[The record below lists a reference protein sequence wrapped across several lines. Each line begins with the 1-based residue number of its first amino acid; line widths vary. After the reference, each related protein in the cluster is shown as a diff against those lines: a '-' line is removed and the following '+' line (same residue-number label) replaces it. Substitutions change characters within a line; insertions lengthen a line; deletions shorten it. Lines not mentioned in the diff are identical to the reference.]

1 MFEQENISQILDI
14 LGNKNRR
21 RILDLL
27 HNKPCF
33 VTEISDRLSLNPKAV
48 IEHLSLLQKE
58 DVIASYLDEKRR
70 KYYYLIQD
78 IHLSLKVDP
87 KEKHEEEAAAADSAL
102 PLADTI
108 THLRHLLL
116 TRKELFSQIEAVEKD
131 IDRKMEELVANGSE
145 VFKGDTEPE
154 LLLALIY
161 NPLTPIELADA
172 CGRPIPEV
180 TAALRSLAAGG
191 YVEAEEGRYSLKREL
206 TEKIADSVQ

>member
-1 MFEQENISQILDI
+1 MFEQESLSQILDI

-33 VTEISDRLSLNPKAV
+33 VTEISDKLSLNPKAV
-48 IEHLSLLQKE
+48 IEHLSILQKE

-78 IHLSLKVDP
+78 IHLSLKLDP
-87 KEKHEEEAAAADSAL
+87 KEKPAAEETEPLSVL

-108 THLRHLLL
+108 MHLRHLLVS
-116 TRKELFSQIEAVEKD
+116 RKELFAQIEALEKD
-131 IDRKMEELVANGSE
+131 IDRKMEELVANSTD
-145 VFKGDTEPE
+145 VFKDDTEPE
-154 LLLALIY
+154 VLLALIY

-180 TAALRSLAAGG
+180 TAALRSLSAKG
-191 YVEAEEGRYSLKREL
+191 YIESEDGRYALRREL
-206 TEKIADSVQ
+206 TEKIAE

>member
-1 MFEQENISQILDI
+1 MFEQENLSQILDI

-33 VTEISDRLSLNPKAV
+33 VTEISDKLSLNPKAV
-48 IEHLSLLQKE
+48 IEHLSMLQKE
-58 DVIASYLDEKRR
+58 EVISSYLDEKRR

-78 IHLSLKVDP
+78 IHLSLKLDP
-87 KEKHEEEAAAADSAL
+87 MDKTTAEETDQGPEL

-108 THLRHLLL
+108 MHLRRLLL
-116 TRKELFSQIEAVEKD
+116 SRKELFAQIEALEKD
-131 IDRKMEELVANGSE
+131 IDRKMEELVENSPG
-145 VFKGDTEPE
+145 VFKGDAEPE

-172 CGRPIPEV
+172 CGRPIPEI
-180 TAALRSLAAGG
+180 TAALRSLSAKG
-191 YVEAEEGRYSLKREL
+191 YVESEEGRYSLKREL
-206 TEKIADSVQ
+206 TEKIAE